1 MKVGVDPGGPAH
13 DEKEYDVSCK
23 LFSFANLLP
32 EDSNAH
38 INHLKTVGN
47 GSYAI
52 VYEFIYIYL

>member
-1 MKVGVDPGGPAH
+1 MDPGGPAH

-32 EDSNAH
+32 EDSNTH

-47 GSYAI
+47 DSYAI
-52 VYEFIYIYL
+52 VY